1 MSKLGLALS
10 GGGARGA
17 FQVGV
22 YEVLLRSPQFAAG
35 PAVVSG
41 TSAGA
46 INAALIASGKTPG
59 ELIAFWHGLATD
71 QPVDASAS
79 FAHDFT
85 VAAWELVKR
94 IRTRSA
100 ARTSLDALRKSWRFV
115 TRRKELIAS
124 GVASFLELVLVDRFD
139 VAKAFLAEMKSTALF
154 DTARLRQ
161 RLFDVFGGNVVRPV
175 DGRALAIQAVDAHA
189 GAGIRYVRRADVERL
204 RAAATTDSQRKA
216 LSDLSSSR
224 SYALVD
230 DITID
235 MVLAS
240 ASIPILFPAV
250 RINGRT
256 VWDGGVLNN
265 TPLAPLV
272 DLGADQ
278 IVTVLVT
285 ETIDD
290 TQNNFENLGDAI
302 ERVTDTLLDNTYN
315 VDRKLMLERNKLPG
329 YRAVTLFKAIRPP
342 RGETF
347 TIGSYLDFHT
357 PAIHAMYEEGRRAA
371 TAWLADGPPEDRIID
386 EDGAPARPRPPNAIA

>member
-1 MSKLGLALS
+1 MTKLGLALS

-22 YEVLLRSPQFAAG
+22 YEVLLGAPQFSAG

-59 ELIAFWHGLATD
+59 ELLAFWHGLAED

-85 VAAWELVKR
+85 VAAWELIKR

-100 ARTSLDALRKSWRFV
+100 AQTSFDALKKSWRFM
-115 TRRKELIAS
+115 TKRKELIAS

-139 VAKAFLAEMKSTALF
+139 VAKTFLAEMKSTALF
-154 DTARLRQ
+154 DTGRLRQ
-161 RLFDVFGGNVVRPV
+161 RLFDVFGGNIVRPS

-189 GAGIRYVRRADVERL
+189 GTGIRYVRRADVERL
-204 RAAATTDSQRKA
+204 MAAATSDSQRKA
-216 LSDLSSSR
+216 LADLASSR

-230 DITID
+230 NITVD

-240 ASIPILFPAV
+240 ASIPVLFPAV
-250 RINGRT
+250 RIHGRM

-278 IVTVLVT
+278 VLTVLVT

-290 TQNNFENLGDAI
+290 TGTSFPNLGDAI

-329 YRAVTLFKAIRPP
+329 YRAVELFKAIRPP

-347 TIGSYLDFHT
+347 TIGSYLDFHK
-357 PAIHAMYEEGRRAA
+357 PAIDAMYAEGRGAA
-371 TAWLADGPPEDRIID
+371 RAWLAAGPPLDTLE
-386 EDGAPARPRPPNAIA
+386 